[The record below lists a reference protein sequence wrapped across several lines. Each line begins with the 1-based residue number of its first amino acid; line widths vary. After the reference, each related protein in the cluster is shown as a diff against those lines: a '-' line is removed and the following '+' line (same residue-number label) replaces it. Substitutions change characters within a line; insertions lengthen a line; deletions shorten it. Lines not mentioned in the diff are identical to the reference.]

1 MCFSSRMNTWPDLVT
16 RMLLGKRHAYFPES
30 GCLHLKKIIYMQ
42 LCRNIELSYI
52 PALERQ
58 IIARIDA
65 NPAAEF
71 SLGHKKN
78 VPG

>member
-16 RMLLGKRHAYFPES
+16 RMLLGKRHANFPES
-30 GCLHLKKIIYMQ
+30 GCLHLKKKDCFAIVTKYRII
-42 LCRNIELSYI
+42 L

-65 NPAAEF
+65 NPAAKL
-71 SLGHKKN
+71 SLSHKKN

>member
-16 RMLLGKRHAYFPES
+16 RMLLGKRHENFPES
-30 GCLHLKKIIYMQ
+30 GCLHLKNYYFAIVSKYRTI
-42 LCRNIELSYI
+42 L

-65 NPAAEF
+65 NPAAKL
-71 SLGHKKN
+71 SLSHKKN

>member
-30 GCLHLKKIIYMQ
+30 GCLHLKKYLFAIVSKYRII
-42 LCRNIELSYI
+42 L